1 VRPLPADG
9 GGLAVAWQD
18 LGLVP
23 ESEELAPD
31 ALDDGRKAGVGIG
44 RISRSTGKEG
54 VAGKQM
60 LTTQEADAAGG
71 VARCVNGKE
80 LVLSKAKSL
89 AVSNAVIGL
98 DRHHRFVGRM
108 TRESGAGLL
117 ANRFQCLHM
126 VGVAMCREDVSDPQA
141 LQLLDD
147 ARRIVG
153 GVDQQALLAFWVAQH
168 VDVVVVG
175 AYSEGGELV
184 HRKSVYLEAL
194 HTMKTMAQERRIGMH
209 MRTGRGLDKAA
220 EMIKALELQAVQIFT
235 GNPSAWRSASVDPK
249 ATALFKA
256 ALEELDVRPAM
267 SHAMYLINLASP
279 NPNFQK
285 KSREA
290 LKAELERAQAYG
302 LQYVV
307 THVGSHMGE
316 GAQAG
321 IDRVVAQLDQ
331 VLGTAGGSATCL
343 LETSAGG
350 GAYVGAKFE
359 DLAQILSRLPQHAQ
373 RLGVCFDTAHAYASG
388 YDVAGAEG
396 MRTTLEQLTAIVP
409 AERIRACHCNDTTVT
424 LGGKADRHVNIGQG
438 NVGIE
443 GFKALLHFDPLA
455 HCAFVLETP
464 GEEMLE
470 GLENLNTLRS
480 LR

>member
-1 VRPLPADG
+1 MG
-9 GGLAVAWQD
+9 
-18 LGLVP
+18 
-23 ESEELAPD
+23 
-31 ALDDGRKAGVGIG
+31 
-44 RISRSTGKEG
+44 
-54 VAGKQM
+54 
-60 LTTQEADAAGG
+60 
-71 VARCVNGKE
+71 
-80 LVLSKAKSL
+80 
-89 AVSNAVIGL
+89 
-98 DRHHRFVGRM
+98 
-108 TRESGAGLL
+108 
-117 ANRFQCLHM
+117 
-126 VGVAMCREDVSDPQA
+126 DV
-141 LQLLDD
+141 
-147 ARRIVG
+147 
-153 GVDQQALLAFWVAQH
+153 
-168 VDVVVVG
+168 
-175 AYSEGGELV
+175 
-184 HRKSVYLEAL
+184 
-194 HTMKTMAQERRIGMH
+194 AQERRIGMH

-220 EMIKALELQAVQIFT
+220 EMIKTLKLQAVQIFT
-235 GNPSAWRSASVDPK
+235 DNPSAWRSAPVDPK
-249 ATALFKA
+249 ATAAFKA
-256 ALEELDVRPAM
+256 ALEEMGVRPAM

-279 NPNFQK
+279 NPTFQK

-290 LKAELERAQAYG
+290 LKAELERAEAYG

-307 THVGSHMGE
+307 THVGSHMGD

-331 VLGTAGGSATCL
+331 VLSTAGGTAMCL

-350 GAYVGAKFE
+350 GAYVGAKFD
-359 DLAQILSRLPQHAQ
+359 DLAQILSRLPQHAL

-409 AERIRACHCNDTTVT
+409 AGRIRACHCNDTTVT

-470 GLENLNTLRS
+470 GLENLNTLRA